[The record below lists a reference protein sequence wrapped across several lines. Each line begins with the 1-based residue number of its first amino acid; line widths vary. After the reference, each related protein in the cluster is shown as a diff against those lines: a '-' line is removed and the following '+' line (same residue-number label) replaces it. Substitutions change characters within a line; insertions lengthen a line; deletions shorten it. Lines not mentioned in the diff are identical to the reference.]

1 MKDDIKLLHLIKY
14 LKGNIIFVSFVY
26 QDIGIIH
33 FTHNYMNQFNEFYW
47 EKIQEYYENN
57 IPCTDDTNLY
67 ILHLFLKEYF
77 KNKHEK

>member
-1 MKDDIKLLHLIKY
+1 MFLEM
-14 LKGNIIFVSFVY
+14 V
-26 QDIGIIH
+26 
-33 FTHNYMNQFNEFYW
+33 FNEFYW